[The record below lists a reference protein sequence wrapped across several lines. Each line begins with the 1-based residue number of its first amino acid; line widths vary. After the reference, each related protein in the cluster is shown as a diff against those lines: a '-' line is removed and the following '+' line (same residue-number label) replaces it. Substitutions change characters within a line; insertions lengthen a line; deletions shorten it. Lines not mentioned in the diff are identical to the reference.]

1 MPPGGSSQPGGSAD
15 PGGTSYSV
23 QGQAAPE
30 CFEELHELLERV
42 SENHPDVARQDLDML
57 ETAVIEIAG
66 NVVEHG
72 RPPGQVS
79 YSFFLEVTD
88 TALESVLIES
98 GTEVPAD
105 LDQPRA
111 APDEMS
117 ETGRGLLLAGAV
129 LDELRY
135 ERRDGQNTW
144 TMIRSRRS

>member
-1 MPPGGSSQPGGSAD
+1 MPPGGSSPPGGSAH
-15 PGGTSYSV
+15 PGATRYSV
-23 QGQAAPE
+23 QGQAAPA
-30 CFEELHELLERV
+30 CFDELHALLERV
-42 SENHPDVARQDLDML
+42 SENHPDVGREDLDML

-72 RPPGQVS
+72 RPPGEVA
-79 YSFFLEVTD
+79 YSFFLEVTP

-98 GTEVPAD
+98 GTEVPPD
-105 LDQPRA
+105 LDEPRA
-111 APDEMS
+111 APDDMS

-144 TMIRSRRS
+144 TMVRGRRS

>member
-1 MPPGGSSQPGGSAD
+1 MPPGASNFSACFSSEGSR
-15 PGGTSYSV
+15 YSV

-30 CFEELHELLERV
+30 CFDELHALLERV
-42 SENHPDVARQDLDML
+42 SENHPEVGREDLDML

-98 GTEVPAD
+98 GTEVPPD
-105 LDQPRA
+105 LDEPRP
-111 APDEMS
+111 APDDMS

-144 TMIRSRRS
+144 TMVRGRRS